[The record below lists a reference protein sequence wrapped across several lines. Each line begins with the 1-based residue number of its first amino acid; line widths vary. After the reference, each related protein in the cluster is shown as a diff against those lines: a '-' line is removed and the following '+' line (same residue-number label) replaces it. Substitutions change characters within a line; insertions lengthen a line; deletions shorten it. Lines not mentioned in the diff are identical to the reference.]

1 MLFVKFFLPICLLFV
16 VHVLGISQQSNDTQ
30 VFEKTIRSIVL
41 LKNEVQLLPLQRLD
55 TLQIAYIGLD
65 IDQNRPLEKTLKKYS
80 WVTTLELPA
89 SGSAADASAWAA
101 AQAANYNLF
110 ILGINDLSELPT
122 PNYLFDHFYLTAL
135 MEKAKTIAVVLGGN
149 RALLYLPN
157 LAQAQG
163 LIVAPLQ
170 NDFSE
175 ALAAQ
180 LIFGGIGANGRLEKD
195 LSGAFK
201 IGAGLDSEGGLR
213 LRYSPPALVGFD
225 EEKLRTGIQAIV
237 QEGLEA
243 QAYPGAQVL
252 VAKDG
257 HVVYH
262 ETFGHHTYDAQ
273 QAVQE
278 DDLYDFASITK
289 ISASLPAV
297 MRLYGEGKFNIDE
310 SLGQIYPGFKNSNK
324 SELSFRRMLT
334 HTSRLMAWIPF
345 WRGTLKGNAKY
356 PWQKNWNGLMNNT
369 GKYKGRTFAP
379 DSSALYSVKVTDGLF
394 LHRRYKKQILKSIE
408 KSPLNEKPGYV
419 YSDLHFYLY
428 PEIVPALTGQDFESY
443 LKTNFY
449 QPLGAYTLTFN
460 PLRFF
465 SKNQIVPTERDTFF
479 RRTLLHGYVHDE
491 GAAMLG
497 GVSGHAGLFGTAG
510 DLAKLMQLYLNGG
523 SYGGEQFIKKEV
535 LDEFIRCQY
544 CQEGVHRGIG
554 FDKPFLEY
562 DPKRSSVAKDASL
575 QSFGHSGYTGTFT
588 WVDPAHKLIY
598 IFFSNRVYPTRDNRK
613 LLDMSIR
620 PRVQQA
626 IYDALIR

>member
-1 MLFVKFFLPICLLFV
+1 MIFAKFFLTICLLFV
-16 VHVLGISQQSNDTQ
+16 VNLFGSAQQTNDIQ
-30 VFEKTIRSIVL
+30 LFEKTIRSIIL
-41 LKNEVQLLPLQRLD
+41 LKNEAQLLPLQRLD
-55 TLQIAYIGLD
+55 TLRIAYIGLD
-65 IDQNRPLEKTLKKYS
+65 IAQNSPLEKTLKKYTQ
-80 WVTTLELPA
+80 VTTLELPA
-89 SGSAADASAWAA
+89 SGSAEDAYAWAK
-101 AQAANYNLF
+101 AQAKKYNLF
-110 ILGINDLSELPT
+110 ILGINDLGEHPT
-122 PNYLFDHFYLTAL
+122 PNYLFDHFYLNAL
-135 MEKAKTIAVVLGGN
+135 MEEAKTIPVVLGGN

-175 ALAAQ
+175 TLAAQ
-180 LIFGGIGANGRLEKD
+180 MIFGGIGASARLEKD
-195 LSGAFK
+195 LSSAFK
-201 IGAGLDSEGGLR
+201 IGAGLNSEGGLR
-213 LRYSPPALVGFD
+213 LRYSPPTLVGFD
-225 EEKLRTGIQAIV
+225 EKKLRAGIQAIV
-237 QEGLEA
+237 QEGLTA

-262 ETFGHHTYDAQ
+262 ETFGYHTYDAQ

-289 ISASLPAV
+289 IAASLPAV
-297 MRLYGEGKFNIDE
+297 MRLYSEGKFNIDE
-310 SLGQIYPGFKNSNK
+310 NLGKVYPSFNHSNK
-324 SELSFRRMLT
+324 KELSFRRMLT
-334 HTSRLMAWIPF
+334 HSSRLMAWIPF
-345 WRGTLKGNAKY
+345 WRGTLRGNAKY

-369 GKYKGRTFAP
+369 GKYKGRTFSP
-379 DSSALYSVKVTDGLF
+379 DSSAQYNVKVTEGLF

-428 PEIVPALTGQDFESY
+428 PEIVPNLTGQDFESY
-443 LKTNFY
+443 LKKTFY
-449 QPLGAYTLTFN
+449 HPLGAYTLTFN

-465 SKNQIVPTERDTFF
+465 SKSQIIPTERDTFF

-523 SYGGEQFIKKEV
+523 SYGGQQFIKKEV
-535 LDEFIRCQY
+535 LEEFIKCQY
-544 CQEGVHRGIG
+544 CNEGIHRGVG

-562 DPKRSSVAKDASL
+562 DAKRSAVAKDASL
-575 QSFGHSGYTGTFT
+575 ESFGHSGYTGTFT
-588 WVDPAHKLIY
+588 WVDPVHKLIY